1 MSCFIKRLLPFVLT
15 LLLGLAVGSLFKSE
29 PAPTGN
35 LELSIAP
42 PPPAAV
48 AVSQP
53 VDYSQV
59 FSQRDVTQK
68 ARILSR
74 AEPEYTARAR
84 AHQISGTAIL
94 KAVLSSTGEV
104 TNITVI
110 KGLPDGLT
118 EACIESM
125 RHMEFVPAVKD
136 GRPVSQYIQVEYNFN
151 LY

>member
-29 PAPTGN
+29 PAPAGN
-35 LELSIAP
+35 MELSLAP
-42 PPPAAV
+42 PPPAV

-53 VDYSQV
+53 VDYTQV
-59 FSQRDVTQK
+59 FSSRDVTQK

-74 AEPEYTARAR
+74 VDPQYTARAR
-84 AHQISGTAIL
+84 AHQVSGTVIV

-104 TNITVI
+104 TDIKVI
-110 KGLPDGLT
+110 SGLPDGLT
-118 EACIESM
+118 EKAVEST
-125 RHMEFVPAVKD
+125 RRMEFVPAVKD
-136 GRPVSQYIQVEYNFN
+136 GRNVSQYIQVEYNFN